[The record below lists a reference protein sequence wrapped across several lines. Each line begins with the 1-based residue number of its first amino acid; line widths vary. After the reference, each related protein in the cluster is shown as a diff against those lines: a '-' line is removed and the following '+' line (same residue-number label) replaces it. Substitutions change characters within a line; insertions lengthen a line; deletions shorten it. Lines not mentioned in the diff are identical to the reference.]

1 MVQVIRHEGLKKN
14 VNRRASI
21 LKEGNELEG
30 VLIEGSTRNEFYLLI
45 DDEKFQTSRV
55 KQGDTIILYG
65 LGKDGM
71 IVYQVNF

>member
-1 MVQVIRHEGLKKN
+1 MVQVICHEGLKKN
-14 VNRRASI
+14 VDRRASI
-21 LKEGNELEG
+21 LREGNELEG

>member
-14 VNRRASI
+14 VDRRASI

-45 DDEKFQTSRV
+45 DNETFQTSRV